1 MNRIVVF
8 VLVASLARGA
18 VQTPSLTAIQT
29 HKFGGHGGPLATD
42 DFGYGLRLHGD
53 GLVVMHSFLS
63 SSLSLQEFRRESNG
77 WQFQAN
83 LPLAA
88 KPWNFAYGGNLALI
102 GFPDFNGGPGRVA
115 VLRKNASAWNWSWL
129 NAPEGAFGQ
138 AFGVAVALHGST
150 VVVGCPLSSAHLPAE
165 GALYIYE
172 DTGSALALRA
182 SFYGGVP
189 GKALGQHVAVD
200 GDEVLAAHSG
210 GGGWAL
216 RAYSRNSAGWSMTQ
230 ASLGVLPGLNSGKLA
245 MHRNLAVFTRSSGGA
260 VVYAN
265 GGAGWFQDGVIADV
279 PGSGG
284 IGAELA
290 IHDGVIALCA
300 PQDGVGVSNGGS
312 VRLFARNAGWKLQQ
326 VLWPADIASGDGFG
340 RGIALDQQRL
350 VAGAPGQDQFEF
362 DGGAVYEFQ
371 LSHAPAR
378 VHCVPELST
387 RGCLGRMGFSGTPSA
402 TSPQPF
408 MISASAAPSI
418 RGGALLFTV
427 AGPAFVPF
435 PGGVRCL
442 ASPALA
448 LPAQLSS
455 GSPAI
460 ACDGAFSL
468 DFNAVIQSGS
478 WPQLAPGAT
487 VNVQWVF
494 RDPDATN
501 GSAVSEAL
509 EFTIQ

>member
-1 MNRIVVF
+1 MF
-8 VLVASLARGA
+8 AFLASLGHGA
-18 VQTPSLTAIQT
+18 SQAPSLTVTQT
-29 HKFGGHGGPLATD
+29 LKFGGHGGPLETD
-42 DFGYGLRLHGD
+42 DFGYGLRLSGD
-53 GLVVMHSFLS
+53 RVVVMHSFLS
-63 SSLSLQEFRRESNG
+63 SSLGLQEFRRNSIG

-83 LPLAA
+83 LPLST
-88 KPWNFAYGGNLALI
+88 KPWNFAYRGDMALI
-102 GFPDFNGGPGRVA
+102 GFPDFFGGPGRVA
-115 VLRKNASAWNWSWL
+115 VLRRNASAWTWSWL
-129 NAPEGAFGQ
+129 LAPEGAVGQ
-138 AFGVAVALHGST
+138 AFGVALDLDGST
-150 VVVGCPLSSAHLPAE
+150 IVVGCSRSSAHLPDE
-165 GALYIYE
+165 GAVYIYE

-189 GKALGQHVAVD
+189 GKALGTLVAVD

-216 RAYSRNSAGWSMTQ
+216 RAYSRHGAGWSMTQ
-230 ASLGVLPGLNSGKLA
+230 ESLGVLPGLNYGKLA
-245 MHRNLAVFTRSSGGA
+245 MDRNLAVFTRNSGGA

-265 GGAGWFQDGVIADV
+265 GGAGWFQDAVIADV

-290 IHDGVIALCA
+290 IHDGVLALCA

-312 VRLFARNAGWKLQQ
+312 VRLFARNNGWRLQR
-326 VLWPADIASGDGFG
+326 VLWPADIATGDGFG
-340 RGIALDQQRL
+340 RGVALDQQRL
-350 VAGAPGQDQFEF
+350 VVGAPGQDQFEV

-378 VHCVPELST
+378 VHCVPERST
-387 RGCLGRMGFSGTPSA
+387 RGCVGRMGFSGTPSA
-402 TSPQPF
+402 GSSQPF
-408 MISASAAPSI
+408 LISASTAPSI

-442 ASPALA
+442 ASPVVALA
-448 LPAQLSS
+448 AQPSS
-455 GSPAI
+455 GAPAI

-478 WPQLAPGAT
+478 WPQLASGAT
-487 VNVQWVF
+487 VNAQWVF
-494 RDPDATN
+494 RDPDASN
-501 GSAVSEAL
+501 ASAASEAL